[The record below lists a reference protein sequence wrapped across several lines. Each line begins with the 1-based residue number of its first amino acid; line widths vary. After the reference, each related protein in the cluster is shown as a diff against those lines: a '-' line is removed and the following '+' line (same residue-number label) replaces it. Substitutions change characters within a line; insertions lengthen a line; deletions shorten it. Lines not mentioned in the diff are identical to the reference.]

1 MLVLVLGLV
10 QANFLLQVRKVDLAL
25 ISMKELDT
33 WMNAMDFAL
42 NLTIDKEYSVKLR
55 LTLDGV
61 MTSINA

>member
-1 MLVLVLGLV
+1 VLGLV